1 MADTNAIRSITE
13 ANQDLSNITKA
24 VNKHAGI
31 STKNDQPA
39 STEEVM
45 ALSKHFMD
53 QNREAYEFLAKTPC

>member
-13 ANQDLSNITKA
+13 ANQNLYVTKA

-31 STKNDQPA
+31 STKNDQPT
-39 STEEVM
+39 STKEVM
-45 ALSKHFMD
+45 ALSKRFID